1 MYKYKI
7 CTTIIVI
14 FINIFYTIF
23 THFHTFSP
31 TSLFF
36 SFVVLC
42 AVAAEM
48 PSGYRR
54 EICQY
59 RRGKPVRMTSDPQPS

>member
-1 MYKYKI
+1 MHNNYRYI
-7 CTTIIVI
+7 YQH
-14 FINIFYTIF
+14 FLYN
-23 THFHTFSP
+23 FHTFSHVF
-31 TSLFF
+31 SLFF

-59 RRGKPVRMTSDPQPS
+59 RRGKPVRMTCDPQSSCQD